1 MVNMEIDPGKEN
13 FVPTSFVAKFLN
25 MSGERVRQISDQGLL
40 EYKQVGQGRRYDL
53 LPTVH
58 TYLEYLKKQGR
69 NSSNM
74 TDEARKSKA
83 DADWKEA
90 KAEIEQ
96 MKRDELKG
104 SLHSSE
110 DVEKITTDMVMAIR
124 AQILAIPGMCA
135 VDCAEASTPAEA
147 AGIIKNAVNDILNGL
162 CGYEYNPAKYKE
174 LVKEREDWIKSLEE
188 DGEGEED
195 S

>member
-1 MVNMEIDPGKEN
+1 MDIDPGKEN

-25 MSGERVRQISDQGLL
+25 LSGERVRQISDQGLL
-40 EYKQVGQGRRYDL
+40 EYKQVGNGRRFDL
-53 LPTVH
+53 IPTVN

-69 NSSNM
+69 NTSNLP
-74 TDEARKSKA
+74 DDARKMKA

-110 DVEKITTDMVMAIR
+110 DVEKITADMVMAIR
-124 AQILAIPGMCA
+124 AQILALPGMCA
-135 VDCAEASTPAEA
+135 VDCAEAATPAEA

-162 CGYEYNPAKYKE
+162 TEYEYDPAKYKE

-188 DGEGEED
+188 GSSEEEN
-195 S
+195 

>member
-1 MVNMEIDPGKEN
+1 MVIMDIDPGKEN
-13 FVPTSFVAKFLN
+13 LVPTSFVAKFLN

-53 LPTVH
+53 IPTIH

-69 NSSNM
+69 SSSKM

-110 DVEKITTDMVMAIR
+110 DVEKITADMVMAVR
-124 AQILAIPGMCA
+124 AQILALPGMCA
-135 VDCAEASTPAEA
+135 VDCAAAATPAEA

-162 CGYEYNPAKYKE
+162 TDYEYDPAKYKE
-174 LVKEREDWIKSLEE
+174 LVKQREDWIKSLEDDEAQE
-188 DGEGEED
+188 DN
-195 S
+195 

>member
-1 MVNMEIDPGKEN
+1 MDIDPGKEN

-25 MSGERVRQISDQGLL
+25 LSGERVRQISDQGLL
-40 EYKQVGQGRRYDL
+40 EYKQVGQGRRFDL
-53 LPTVH
+53 IPTVN

-110 DVEKITTDMVMAIR
+110 DVEKITADMVMAIR
-124 AQILAIPGMCA
+124 AQILALPGMCA
-135 VDCAEASTPAEA
+135 VDCAEATTPSEA

-162 CGYEYNPAKYKE
+162 TDYEYDPAKYKE

-188 DGEGEED
+188 NSSEED
-195 S
+195 N

>member
-1 MVNMEIDPGKEN
+1 MDIDPGKEN

-40 EYKQVGQGRRYDL
+40 EYKQVGQSRRYDL
-53 LPTVH
+53 IPTVI
-58 TYLEYLKKQGR
+58 TYQEYLKKQGR
-69 NSSNM
+69 GASNM
-74 TDEARKSKA
+74 TDENRKSKA

-110 DVEKITTDMVMAIR
+110 DVEKITADMVMAVR
-124 AQILAIPGMCA
+124 AQILALPGMCA
-135 VDCAEASTPAEA
+135 VDCAAAATPAEA

-162 CGYEYNPAKYKE
+162 TDYEYDPAKYKE
-174 LVKEREDWIKSLEE
+174 LVKQREDWIKSLEDDEAQE
-188 DGEGEED
+188 DN
-195 S
+195 

>member
-1 MVNMEIDPGKEN
+1 MDIDPGKEN

-25 MSGERVRQISDQGLL
+25 LPGERVRQISDQGLL
-40 EYKQVGQGRRYDL
+40 EYKQVGNGRRFDL
-53 LPTVH
+53 IPTVN

-69 NSSNM
+69 NTSNLP
-74 TDEARKSKA
+74 DDARKMKA

-110 DVEKITTDMVMAIR
+110 DVEKITADMVMAIR
-124 AQILAIPGMCA
+124 AQILALPGMCA
-135 VDCAEASTPAEA
+135 VDCAEAATPAEA

-162 CGYEYNPAKYKE
+162 TEYEYDPAKYKE

-188 DGEGEED
+188 GSSEEEN
-195 S
+195 